1 MWVRG
6 LFCQW
11 VVLVTWS
18 QICRSVETET
28 EKALHPEDA
37 GSHQERREKA
47 KQEKKTRK
55 WAKNTREVGLHKREA
70 ERGPSARIKQGS
82 QQKKNRR
89 RSHKQAMLSLLMVVS
104 SHCGATGGA
113 ATPCP
118 VMQGKS
124 GTRNTQKACNQK
136 PHHPCAPEGVPMREG
151 EKKVNSEDG
160 RQGDAWEGHA
170 LKSHCSA
177 PEHTAKAQG
186 KSKPAGGGQQS
197 PSGLSEK
204 TS

>member
-1 MWVRG
+1 
-6 LFCQW
+6 
-11 VVLVTWS
+11 
-18 QICRSVETET
+18 
-28 EKALHPEDA
+28 
-37 GSHQERREKA
+37 
-47 KQEKKTRK
+47 
-55 WAKNTREVGLHKREA
+55 LHKREA

-82 QQKKNRR
+82 QQKKNRH
-89 RSHKQAMLSLLMVVS
+89 RSHKQATLSLLMVVS

-197 PSGLSEK
+197 PSGLSAK

>member
-1 MWVRG
+1 MERKNGKGITSRGCGQPPREAGEGKAREKDKKMGKKHPRSRLAQAGSGERPVRKDQAG
-6 LFCQW
+6 
-11 VVLVTWS
+11 
-18 QICRSVETET
+18 RST
-28 EKALHPEDA
+28 EK
-37 GSHQERREKA
+37 
-47 KQEKKTRK
+47 
-55 WAKNTREVGLHKREA
+55 
-70 ERGPSARIKQGS
+70 
-82 QQKKNRR
+82 NRHGG
-89 RSHKQAMLSLLMVVS
+89 HKQATLSLLMVVS

-136 PHHPCAPEGVPMREG
+136 PRHPCTPEGVPMREG
-151 EKKVNSEDG
+151 EKKVSSEGG
-160 RQGDAWEGHA
+160 RQGEAWEGHA

-197 PSGLSEK
+197 PSGLSAK